1 MDYPRELRYTKTHEW
16 LKEDG
21 VTVLVGLTDFAQKEL
36 GDLVFINVPFEGDA
50 VTAGTS
56 FADVESVKAV
66 SEVISPVSGT
76 IIEVNE
82 TLVDKPE
89 KINQEPYAAWI
100 VRVGDVSQ
108 REALLSAEEY
118 EAFIREA

>member
-1 MDYPRELRYTKTHEW
+1 MDCPQDLLYTKTHEW
-16 LKEDG
+16 LKEGGD
-21 VTVLVGLTDFAQKEL
+21 TVLVGLTDFAQKEL
-36 GDLVFINVPFEGDA
+36 GDLVFINVPFEGDV

-76 IIEVNE
+76 IVEVNE
-82 TLVDKPE
+82 TLVDTPE